1 MLMDRYKYV
10 FRTLRKLFKVDP
22 DEYMISICGN
32 DALRELSFL
41 GKSGSFFYLTND
53 DRNMIKTMKK
63 SKVKVS
69 LFPNFTT

>member
-1 MLMDRYKYV
+1 MDHYKYV
-10 FRTLRKLFKVDP
+10 FITLRKLFKVDP
-22 DEYMISICGN
+22 ADYMISICAN
-32 DALRELSFL
+32 DALWELSSL
-41 GKSGSFFYLTND
+41 GKSGSFFYSTND